1 MGIISRPHL
10 KSRRTHPSME
20 DRKLRMARSFWNGP
34 EIDEL
39 IRPAGPFRFFYKWL
53 SNDPNI
59 SKALLYVN
67 LKACPGKPF
76 NYNPSKKCGSGF
88 MALFKAEFHFKLYN
102 NTVLNRRGAAQ
113 NLSPPDTFIELTS
126 PKIWNI

>member
-1 MGIISRPHL
+1 
-10 KSRRTHPSME
+10 
-20 DRKLRMARSFWNGP
+20 
-34 EIDEL
+34 
-39 IRPAGPFRFFYKWL
+39 
-53 SNDPNI
+53 
-59 SKALLYVN
+59 
-67 LKACPGKPF
+67 
-76 NYNPSKKCGSGF
+76 